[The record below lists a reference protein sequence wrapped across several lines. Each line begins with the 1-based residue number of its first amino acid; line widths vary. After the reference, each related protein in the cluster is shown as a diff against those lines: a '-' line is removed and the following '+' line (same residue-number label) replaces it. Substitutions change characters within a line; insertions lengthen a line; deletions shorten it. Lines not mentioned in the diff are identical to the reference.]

1 MKDLNLLIILFFAC
15 FILIQLIIPQN
26 YQLNADEGTHA
37 LIGLFYKDLIMNI
50 SNFHSFNDI
59 TKFAVD
65 YVVKY
70 PKISVHYPP
79 LYHIL
84 IAFIFLISES
94 FFLIRIFNIL
104 LTVLTSFIIYKL
116 NFELINNKNVALMS
130 VVFFLSF
137 IIIFYYTDKIMMDIL
152 QILTFSIVLL
162 FYLKLRNEKKIS
174 LLNIII
180 FSFLLAIS
188 FLTKFFSIFLPIIIF
203 IDLFFHNRK
212 LIPYVI
218 LSMILSLV
226 IISPYIFVY
235 VKFKFYKVA
244 FNVSQTPQIVQILH
258 EQTKLNYF
266 DVFTIFGIFVGPLVA
281 ISIIWFIWKNFKNPL
296 IMSWFF
302 IPLFMF
308 LFLFK
313 DIEFRFL
320 FILMPIYS
328 VACSLFVFQNMR
340 KIRSN
345 KRKKLLFGF
354 VVIILFLQFISDVYI
369 TYQNTYYGV
378 DVTLRNINK
387 DGNVYSS
394 VNDIMK
400 NINKDG
406 NVLIL
411 SEEPIYSSVYILYS
425 RVNNIK
431 GNFIRPC
438 ILDQNNLTKDFLNN
452 WGIKYII
459 DQNNTVNENLKNSL
473 NLNLF
478 KEIRKN
484 NVSINVF
491 EVKDIVNKFDCNFI
505 CVLQKKVCKGQDMPD
520 VFTN

>member
-1 MKDLNLLIILFFAC
+1 MMIYMKGLNFLVFLFFAS
-15 FILIQLIIPQN
+15 FIFIQLIIPQN

-37 LIGLFYKDLIMNI
+37 LIGLFYKDLITNI
-50 SNFHSFNDI
+50 GNFHSFNDI
-59 TKFAVD
+59 TKFAVN

-84 IAFIFLISES
+84 IAFVFLISES
-94 FFLIRIFNIL
+94 LFLVRIFNVL
-104 LTVLTSFIIYKL
+104 LTVLLSLIIYKIS
-116 NFELINNKNVALMS
+116 FELVKDKNVAIMS
-130 VVFFLSF
+130 TIFFLSF
-137 IIIFYYTDKIMMDIL
+137 SIIFHYADKIMIDNL
-152 QILTFSIVLL
+152 QILTFSSVLL
-162 FYLKLRNEKKIS
+162 FYLKLREKNKLS
-174 LLNIII
+174 LLSVMI
-180 FSFLLAIS
+180 FSFLLALS
-188 FLTKFFSIFLPIIIF
+188 FLTKFFSIFLPIIILV
-203 IDLFFHNRK
+203 DLFFRNKK
-212 LIPYVI
+212 LIPYFL
-218 LSMILSLV
+218 LSMILSII
-226 IISPYIFVY
+226 IISPYLFFYI
-235 VKFKFYKVA
+235 KFKFYKLAIDVA
-244 FNVSQTPQIVQILH
+244 QSQQIVQIIYK
-258 EQTKLNYF
+258 QTKFSYF
-266 DVFTIFGIFVGPLVA
+266 DVFTIFGIFIGPLVA
-281 ISIIWFIWKNFKNPL
+281 ISIIWFIWKNLKIPL

-302 IPLFMF
+302 IPLFVF

-328 VACSLFVFQNMR
+328 LACSSFIFKNIKIVRSKKIEKILFVFVS
-340 KIRSN
+340 I
-345 KRKKLLFGF
+345 LLS
-354 VVIILFLQFISDVYI
+354 LQFIINIYIRQQDVYYPI
-369 TYQNTYYGV
+369 N
-378 DVTLRNINK
+378 DV
-387 DGNVYSS
+387 
-394 VNDIMK
+394 MK
-400 NINKDG
+400 AIDKDG
-406 NVLIL
+406 NVLMV
-411 SEEPIYSSVYILYS
+411 SEEPIYSSVYILYG

-505 CVLQKKVCKGQDMPD
+505 CVLQKKVCKGQDISD